1 MITVILCFLYNP
13 PEYRGDHV
21 MMGFMKFLLLAA
33 TSFAAF
39 AGDLG
44 GIKTVYL
51 LPMGNGLDQ
60 FLANKLTSGSVLQVV
75 TDPQKADAILTDH
88 LGAGFE
94 IKFDELYGGAK
105 KQDDKDMFAPAPRSS
120 SPIKARGAIFLVD
133 RKTRNVIWSDYE
145 SVKDTAIPAINRT
158 ADKIVTKL
166 AKDIKGN

>member
-1 MITVILCFLYNP
+1 
-13 PEYRGDHV
+13 
-21 MMGFMKFLLLAA
+21 MMDFMKFFVLAA
-33 TSFAAF
+33 MSLTLFGSNGF
-39 AGDLG
+39 GSDLG

-88 LGAGFE
+88 VGAGFE
-94 IKFDELYGGAK
+94 TKLEELYGGQK
-105 KQDDKDMFAPAPRSS
+105 KEDDKDMFAPARRSS
-120 SPIKARGAIFLVD
+120 SPLKARGAIFLVD

-145 SVKDTAIPAINRT
+145 AVKTTTTPAINRT
-158 ADKIVTKL
+158 AEKIATKL